1 MKCIGENDVT
11 KQIVLRTI
19 IDVERGIELE
29 IACDVAR
36 ETDRR

>member
-1 MKCIGENDVT
+1 MKSVCENDVAE
-11 KQIVLRTI
+11 QIVVRTI

-36 ETDRR
+36 ETYRR